1 MGLIPRANT
10 AAFLDPNLLSQRLEE
25 LYAGSKAREGQKADG
40 AAAAAPPAGVA
51 AGVERGAAAAAAV
64 AEGRLAAAPAALDH
78 LMQRAVMGG
87 APARQAYIGAIKKR
101 VRHLGVVVL

>member
-51 AGVERGAAAAAAV
+51 AGVERGAAAAAV
-64 AEGRLAAAPAALDH
+64 AHRVAGGR
-78 LMQRAVMGG
+78 
-87 APARQAYIGAIKKR
+87 ARVGQAKC
-101 VRHLGVVVL
+101 LG